1 MFKKENILLL
11 QKELKKNNLKAYLIL
26 TSDPHD
32 NEYISEYY
40 LKERLFFAPFSGSA
54 GTLLISENKAFL
66 STDGRYWEQA
76 EKELSGTGITLIK
89 DGDIGVPSLTDF
101 IKQNGFYPLGINY
114 LNISEAKLETLQN
127 KGIVTKNIDF
137 SYLLDKKKE
146 KSGKIFALDKN
157 LYTLSYKDKI
167 ELIKH
172 EIKEKDSEAHLL
184 TTLDDIAFTLNLR
197 GKDIPFNPVF
207 YSYLYIS
214 LNEGVH
220 LFVDLDKLDF
230 SLEGVNVHS
239 YEEIFSFIKAREN
252 IKTLIDPT
260 RVNAYLYSL
269 LKEPV
274 ISKNPSYLMK
284 AIKGPVEIKNI
295 KSIQEIDGLALLKFQ
310 KYLEDNLDKN
320 LTEYDYS
327 LKLKEFREE
336 SNLLFDLSFNTIA
349 SAGKNAAMM
358 HYAPKKDNSSTV
370 NKDEIEFLVDSGG
383 QYFGGTTDTT
393 RTFLI
398 GKASQEFIHDYTLTL
413 KALIA
418 ISSAIFLEKSD
429 GHTLDIL
436 ARRYFWNEGMDYKC
450 GTGHGVGY
458 ILNVHE
464 GPNGLRY
471 KAVPERDDQAPIVP
485 GMITTIE
492 PGVYKSGKYGIR
504 IENNLLCVKAFS
516 TSDGNFFKFETITYV
531 PIETKCLDLSIM
543 SDEEVDWLN
552 NYHKLVFSKLSQ
564 LIKENDLLEFLKN
577 KTKEIHKNS

>member
-146 KSGKIFALDKN
+146 KSGKIFTLDNN

-167 ELIKH
+167 ELIKD

-418 ISSAIFLEKSD
+418 ISSAVFLEKSD

-552 NYHKLVFSKLSQ
+552 NYHKLVFSKLSP
-564 LIKENDLLEFLKN
+564 LIKDNDLLEFLKN

>member
-76 EKELSGTGITLIK
+76 EKELSGSGITLIK

-137 SYLLDKKKE
+137 SCLLDKKKE
-146 KSGKIFALDKN
+146 KSGKIFALDNN

-197 GKDIPFNPVF
+197 GKDIPFNTVF

-230 SLEGVNVHS
+230 SLEGVNVHP

-320 LTEYDYS
+320 HTEYDYS

-349 SAGKNAAMM
+349 SVGKNAAMM

-552 NYHKLVFSKLSQ
+552 NYHKLVFSKLSP
-564 LIKENDLLEFLKN
+564 LIKDNDLLEFLKS

>member
-1 MFKKENILLL
+1 MFKKENILIL

-114 LNISEAKLETLQN
+114 LNISEAKLEALQN

-230 SLEGVNVHS
+230 SLEGVNVHP
-239 YEEIFSFIKAREN
+239 YEEIFSFIKEREN

-418 ISSAIFLEKSD
+418 ISSAVFLEKSD

-552 NYHKLVFSKLSQ
+552 NYHKLVFSKLSP
-564 LIKENDLLEFLKN
+564 LIKDNDLLEFLKN

>member
-114 LNISEAKLETLQN
+114 LNISEAKLETLQK

-418 ISSAIFLEKSD
+418 ISSAVFLEKSD

-552 NYHKLVFSKLSQ
+552 NYHKLVFSKLSP
-564 LIKENDLLEFLKN
+564 LIKDNDLLEYLKN

>member
-1 MFKKENILLL
+1 MFKKENILIL

-101 IKQNGFYPLGINY
+101 IKQNGFYPIGINY
-114 LNISEAKLETLQN
+114 LKISEAKLETLQN

-146 KSGKIFALDKN
+146 KRSKIFTLDNN
-157 LYTLSYKDKI
+157 LYTLSCKDKI

-230 SLEGVNVHS
+230 SLEGVNVHP
-239 YEEIFSFIKAREN
+239 YEEIFSFIKEREN

-398 GKASQEFIHDYTLTL
+398 GKANQEFIHDYTLTL

-418 ISSAIFLEKSD
+418 ISSAVFLEKSD

-458 ILNVHE
+458 ILNVH
-464 GPNGLRY
+464 
-471 KAVPERDDQAPIVP
+471 
-485 GMITTIE
+485 
-492 PGVYKSGKYGIR
+492 
-504 IENNLLCVKAFS
+504 
-516 TSDGNFFKFETITYV
+516 
-531 PIETKCLDLSIM
+531 
-543 SDEEVDWLN
+543 
-552 NYHKLVFSKLSQ
+552 
-564 LIKENDLLEFLKN
+564 
-577 KTKEIHKNS
+577 

>member
-114 LNISEAKLETLQN
+114 LNISEAKLEALQN

-230 SLEGVNVHS
+230 SLEGVNVHP
-239 YEEIFSFIKAREN
+239 YEEIFSFIKEREN

-349 SAGKNAAMM
+349 SVGKNAAMM

-418 ISSAIFLEKSD
+418 ISSAVFLEKSD

-552 NYHKLVFSKLSQ
+552 NYHKLVFSKLSP
-564 LIKENDLLEFLKN
+564 LIKNNDLLEFLKN

>member
-114 LNISEAKLETLQN
+114 LNISEAKLETLRN

-137 SYLLDKKKE
+137 SYLLDKKKG

-230 SLEGVNVHS
+230 SLEGVNVHP

-284 AIKGPVEIKNI
+284 AIKGPIEIKNI

-336 SNLLFDLSFNTIA
+336 SDLLFDLSFNTIA
-349 SAGKNAAMM
+349 SVGKNAAMM
-358 HYAPKKDNSSTV
+358 HYAPKKDDSSTV

-543 SDEEVDWLN
+543 SNEEVDWLN
-552 NYHKLVFSKLSQ
+552 NYHKLVFSKLSP
-564 LIKENDLLEFLKN
+564 LIRGNDLLEFLKS

>member
-1 MFKKENILLL
+1 MFKKENILIL

-114 LNISEAKLETLQN
+114 LNISEAKLEALQN
-127 KGIVTKNIDF
+127 KGIVTNNIDF

-295 KSIQEIDGLALLKFQ
+295 KSIQEIDGLAILKFQ

-418 ISSAIFLEKSD
+418 ISSAVFLEKSD

-552 NYHKLVFSKLSQ
+552 NYHKLVFSKLSP
-564 LIKENDLLEFLKN
+564 LIKDNDLLEFLKN

>member
-40 LKERLFFAPFSGSA
+40 LKERLFFSPFSGSA
-54 GTLLISENKAFL
+54 GTLLVSENKAYLF
-66 STDGRYWEQA
+66 TDGRYWEQA
-76 EKELSGTGITLIK
+76 EKELSASGITLIK
-89 DGDIGVPSLTDF
+89 DGDTGVPSLTDF

-114 LNISEAKLETLQN
+114 LNISEAKLEAFQN
-127 KGIVTKNIDF
+127 KGIETKNIDF
-137 SYLLDKKKE
+137 SYLSDKKKG
-146 KSGKIFALDKN
+146 KSGKIFTLNND

-167 ELIKH
+167 ELIKN
-172 EIKEKDSEAHLL
+172 EIKEKNSDAHLL

-214 LNEGVH
+214 LKEGVH

-230 SLEGVNVHS
+230 SLEGVNIHP
-239 YEEIFSFIKAREN
+239 YEEIFSFVKAREN
-252 IKTLIDPT
+252 LKTLIDPT

-274 ISKNPSYLMK
+274 IGKNPSYLMK
-284 AIKGPVEIKNI
+284 AIKGPVEIENT

-349 SAGKNAAMM
+349 SVGKNAAMM
-358 HYAPKKDNSSTV
+358 HYAPKKDKSSIV

-398 GKASQEFIHDYTLTL
+398 GKANPEFIHDYTLTL

-543 SDEEVDWLN
+543 SDEEVEWLN
-552 NYHKLVFSKLSQ
+552 NYHKLVFSKLSS
-564 LIKENDLLEFLKN
+564 LIKDNDLLEFLKN

>member
-114 LNISEAKLETLQN
+114 LNISEAKLEALQN

-230 SLEGVNVHS
+230 SLEGVNVHP
-239 YEEIFSFIKAREN
+239 YEEIFSFIKEREN

-418 ISSAIFLEKSD
+418 ISSAVFLEKSD

-552 NYHKLVFSKLSQ
+552 NYHKLVFSKLSP
-564 LIKENDLLEFLKN
+564 LIKDNDLLEFLKN

>member
-114 LNISEAKLETLQN
+114 SNISEAKLEALQN

-230 SLEGVNVHS
+230 SLEGVNVHP

-284 AIKGPVEIKNI
+284 AIKRPVEIKNI

-349 SAGKNAAMM
+349 SVGKNAAMM

-398 GKASQEFIHDYTLTL
+398 GKANQEFIHDYTLTL

-418 ISSAIFLEKSD
+418 ISSAVFLEKSD

-543 SDEEVDWLN
+543 SDKEVDWLN
-552 NYHKLVFSKLSQ
+552 NYHKLVFSKLSP
-564 LIKENDLLEFLKN
+564 LIKDNDLLEFLKS

>member
-137 SYLLDKKKE
+137 SYFLDKKKE
-146 KSGKIFALDKN
+146 KSGKIFALDNN

-230 SLEGVNVHS
+230 SLEGVNVHP

-252 IKTLIDPT
+252 VKTLIDPT

-349 SAGKNAAMM
+349 SVGKNAAMM

-383 QYFGGTTDTT
+383 QYFGGTTDKT

-398 GKASQEFIHDYTLTL
+398 GKANQEFVHDYTLTL

-418 ISSAIFLEKSD
+418 ISSAVFLEKSD

-492 PGVYKSGKYGIR
+492 PGVYKGGKYGIR
-504 IENNLLCVKAFS
+504 IENNLLCVRAFS

-552 NYHKLVFSKLSQ
+552 NYHKLVFSKLSP
-564 LIKENDLLEFLKN
+564 LIKDNDLLEFVKS

>member
-101 IKQNGFYPLGINY
+101 IKQYGFYPIGINY

-146 KSGKIFALDKN
+146 KSGKIFTLDNN

-230 SLEGVNVHS
+230 SLEGVNVHP

-349 SAGKNAAMM
+349 SVGKNAAMM

-418 ISSAIFLEKSD
+418 ISSAVFLEKSD

-471 KAVPERDDQAPIVP
+471 KTVPERDDQAPIVP

-492 PGVYKSGKYGIR
+492 PGVYKSGKYGVR

-552 NYHKLVFSKLSQ
+552 NYHKLVFSKLSP
-564 LIKENDLLEFLKN
+564 LIRNNDLLEFLTN

>member
-76 EKELSGTGITLIK
+76 EKELSDTGITLIK
-89 DGDIGVPSLTDF
+89 DGDIGVPYLTDF

-114 LNISEAKLETLQN
+114 LNISEAKLEILQN

-230 SLEGVNVHS
+230 SLEGVDFHP

-274 ISKNPSYLMK
+274 ICKNPSYLMK

-349 SAGKNAAMM
+349 SVGKNAAMM
-358 HYAPKKDNSSTV
+358 HYAPKKDNFSTV

-418 ISSAIFLEKSD
+418 ISSAVFLEKSD

-552 NYHKLVFSKLSQ
+552 NYHKLVFSKLSP
-564 LIKENDLLEFLKN
+564 LIKDNDLLEFLKS
-577 KTKEIHKNS
+577 KTKEIHKNN

>member
-54 GTLLISENKAFL
+54 GTLLVSENKAYLF
-66 STDGRYWEQA
+66 TDGRYWEQA
-76 EKELSGTGITLIK
+76 EKELSASGITLIK
-89 DGDIGVPSLTDF
+89 DGDTGVPSLGDF

-114 LNISEAKLETLQN
+114 LNISEAKLEAFQN
-127 KGIVTKNIDF
+127 KGIETKNIDF
-137 SYLLDKKKE
+137 SYLLDKKKG
-146 KSGKIFALDKN
+146 KTGKIFALNNN

-167 ELIKH
+167 ELIKR
-172 EIKEKDSEAHLL
+172 EIKEKNSDAHLL

-214 LNEGVH
+214 LKEGVH

-230 SLEGVNVHS
+230 SLEGVNLHP
-239 YEEIFSFIKAREN
+239 YEEIFSFVKAREHV
-252 IKTLIDPT
+252 KTLIDPT

-269 LKEPV
+269 LKEP
-274 ISKNPSYLMK
+274 IIGKNPSYLMK
-284 AIKGPVEIKNI
+284 AIKGPVEIKNT
-295 KSIQEIDGLALLKFQ
+295 KSIQEIDGLAMLKFQ
-310 KYLEDNLDKN
+310 KYLEENLDKN

-327 LKLKEFREE
+327 LKLKGFREE

-349 SAGKNAAMM
+349 SVGKNAAMM
-358 HYAPKKDNSSTV
+358 HYAPKKSNSSIV

-398 GKASQEFIHDYTLTL
+398 GKASPEFIHDYTLTL

-418 ISSAIFLEKSD
+418 ISSAVFLEKSD

-450 GTGHGVGY
+450 GTGHGVCY

-543 SDEEVDWLN
+543 SDEEIEWLN
-552 NYHKLVFSKLSQ
+552 NYHKLVFSKLSP
-564 LIKENDLLEFLKN
+564 LIKDNDLLEFLKS

>member
-146 KSGKIFALDKN
+146 KSGKIFTLDNN

-230 SLEGVNVHS
+230 SLEGVNVHP

-327 LKLKEFREE
+327 LKLEEFREE

-349 SAGKNAAMM
+349 SVGKNAAMM

-429 GHTLDIL
+429 GNTLDIL
-436 ARRYFWNEGMDYKC
+436 ARRYFWKEGMDYKC

-516 TSDGNFFKFETITYV
+516 TSDRNFFKFETITYV

-543 SDEEVDWLN
+543 SNEEVDWLN
-552 NYHKLVFSKLSQ
+552 NYHKLVFSKLSP
-564 LIKENDLLEFLKN
+564 LIRDNDLLEFLKS

>member
-1 MFKKENILLL
+1 MFKKENILIL

-89 DGDIGVPSLTDF
+89 DGDIGIPSLTDF

-114 LNISEAKLETLQN
+114 LNISEAKLEALQN

-230 SLEGVNVHS
+230 SLEGVNVHP

-327 LKLKEFREE
+327 LKLKGFREE

-349 SAGKNAAMM
+349 SVGKNAAMM

-418 ISSAIFLEKSD
+418 ISSAVFLEKSD

-516 TSDGNFFKFETITYV
+516 TSVGNFFKFETITYV

-552 NYHKLVFSKLSQ
+552 NYHKLVFSKLSP
-564 LIKENDLLEFLKN
+564 LIKDNDLLEFLKN

>member
-1 MFKKENILLL
+1 
-11 QKELKKNNLKAYLIL
+11 
-26 TSDPHD
+26 
-32 NEYISEYY
+32 
-40 LKERLFFAPFSGSA
+40 
-54 GTLLISENKAFL
+54 
-66 STDGRYWEQA
+66 
-76 EKELSGTGITLIK
+76 
-89 DGDIGVPSLTDF
+89 
-101 IKQNGFYPLGINY
+101 
-114 LNISEAKLETLQN
+114 
-127 KGIVTKNIDF
+127 
-137 SYLLDKKKE
+137 
-146 KSGKIFALDKN
+146 
-157 LYTLSYKDKI
+157 
-167 ELIKH
+167 
-172 EIKEKDSEAHLL
+172 
-184 TTLDDIAFTLNLR
+184 
-197 GKDIPFNPVF
+197 
-207 YSYLYIS
+207 
-214 LNEGVH
+214 
-220 LFVDLDKLDF
+220 
-230 SLEGVNVHS
+230 
-239 YEEIFSFIKAREN
+239 
-252 IKTLIDPT
+252 
-260 RVNAYLYSL
+260 
-269 LKEPV
+269 
-274 ISKNPSYLMK
+274 MK

-349 SAGKNAAMM
+349 SVGKNAAMM

-552 NYHKLVFSKLSQ
+552 NYHKLVFSKLSP
-564 LIKENDLLEFLKN
+564 LIRNNDLLEFLKS

>member
-54 GTLLISENKAFL
+54 GILLISENKAFL

-127 KGIVTKNIDF
+127 KGIVTINIDF

-146 KSGKIFALDKN
+146 KSGKIFALDNN

-230 SLEGVNVHS
+230 SLEGVDVHP

-349 SAGKNAAMM
+349 SVGKNAAMM

-418 ISSAIFLEKSD
+418 ISSAVFLEKSD

-543 SDEEVDWLN
+543 SDEEVGWLN
-552 NYHKLVFSKLSQ
+552 NYHKLVFSKLSP
-564 LIKENDLLEFLKN
+564 LIKDNDLLEFLKS

>member
-11 QKELKKNNLKAYLIL
+11 QKELKKNNLTAYLIL

-127 KGIVTKNIDF
+127 KGIVTNNIDF

-327 LKLKEFREE
+327 MKLKEFREE

-358 HYAPKKDNSSTV
+358 HYAPKKVNSSTV

-418 ISSAIFLEKSD
+418 ISSAVFLEKSD

-552 NYHKLVFSKLSQ
+552 NYHKLVFSKLSP
-564 LIKENDLLEFLKN
+564 LIKDNDLLEFLKN

>member
-89 DGDIGVPSLTDF
+89 DGNIGVPSLTDF
-101 IKQNGFYPLGINY
+101 IKQNGFYPFGINY

-230 SLEGVNVHS
+230 SLEGVNVHP

-320 LTEYDYS
+320 LTEYDYY

-349 SAGKNAAMM
+349 SVGKNAAMM

-398 GKASQEFIHDYTLTL
+398 GKANHEFIHDYTLTL

-418 ISSAIFLEKSD
+418 ISSAVFLEKSD

-552 NYHKLVFSKLSQ
+552 NYHKLVFSKLSP
-564 LIKENDLLEFLKN
+564 LIKDNDLLEFLKS